1 MSRYSFP
8 LILFLALLIQACTP
22 HVGNEQ
28 GPGDA
33 QPVGAFSQGDT
44 LTASDLAAYTAATKG
59 NDFFAHWTPRRVS
72 RQVVA
77 GTNYRFY
84 CETGHK
90 ADNPEEEEVGT
101 LVVYQPLP
109 GQGITRVTGI
119 NGQNNAALVVI
130 NKKTNKVLGRY
141 EGETAKEYRA
151 SLQDEVRVLKSR
163 ARLEL
168 RSAATGE
175 GYVWPLNYGS
185 LTIKRSPAGYGTPL
199 GHLTYEEGAL
209 PDVLPCTGFTDGHY
223 RVIIDGTYGYI
234 EADSAQWDVL
244 NTF

>member
-1 MSRYSFP
+1 MPRYSCP
-8 LILFLALLIQACTP
+8 LVLLLALFIQACTP
-22 HVGNEQ
+22 HASKEHSPADTQ
-28 GPGDA
+28 L
-33 QPVGAFSQGDT
+33 VGAFTQGDT
-44 LTASDLAAYTAATKG
+44 LTAADLAAYTAATKG

-90 ADNPEEEEVGT
+90 TTDTAEEEVGT

-109 GQGITRVTGI
+109 GQGLTRVTGI
-119 NGQNNAALVVI
+119 NGANNAALVVI

-151 SLQDEVRVLKSR
+151 SLQDEVRVVKSR

-175 GYVWPLNYGS
+175 GYVWPRNYGS
-185 LTIKRSPAGYGTPL
+185 LPIKRSPAGYGTPL
-199 GHLTYEEGAL
+199 GHLNYEEGNV
-209 PDVLPCTGFTDGHY
+209 PDVLSCTGFVDGHY
-223 RVIIDGTYGYI
+223 RVVIDGTYGYI
-234 EADSAQWDVL
+234 EADQALWDAL

>member
-1 MSRYSFP
+1 MPHNYCP
-8 LILFLALLIQACTP
+8 LILLLALFIQACTP
-22 HVGNEQ
+22 HVSEQ
-28 GPGDA
+28 SPSHTQLAGG
-33 QPVGAFSQGDT
+33 FTQGDT
-44 LTASDLAAYTAATKG
+44 LTATDLAAYAAATKG
-59 NDFFAHWTPRRVS
+59 NDFFAKWTPQRVS

-84 CETGHK
+84 CLTGSK
-90 ADNPEEEEVGT
+90 AADGESDEAGT

-109 GQGITRVTGI
+109 GQGLTRVTGI

-151 SLQDEVRVLKSR
+151 SLKGEVRVQKSR

-175 GYVWPLNYGS
+175 GYVWPRDYGT
-185 LTIKRSPAGYGTPL
+185 LPIKRSPAGYGTPL
-199 GHLTYEEGAL
+199 GHLTYKEGAK
-209 PDVLPCTGFTDGHY
+209 PDMLPCTGFVDGHY
-223 RVIIDGTYGYI
+223 RVIVDGTYGYI
-234 EADSAQWDVL
+234 EADRAMWDVL
-244 NTF
+244 DTF